1 MVDCLGDA
9 SGWVRGTAFRLLMEG
24 KQGHRGLTEL
34 LMAKALEGPPLARFC
49 DRACHRLRRRWR
61 QRVPSNWGTARILLG
76 GHRGDCRGDRR
87 RCRRARRRP
96 QVLSRNRRHTGAR
109 PGPPAHPDSERG
121 TGESS
126 TMGGNPEMI
135 SASRGI
141 PGDLS
146 QAARWAETIVIVT
159 ALATV
164 PDASG
169 RTVAALSNGSRRF
182 PTGHNPSDGG

>member
-1 MVDCLGDA
+1 
-9 SGWVRGTAFRLLMEG
+9 
-24 KQGHRGLTEL
+24 
-34 LMAKALEGPPLARFC
+34 
-49 DRACHRLRRRWR
+49 
-61 QRVPSNWGTARILLG
+61 
-76 GHRGDCRGDRR
+76 
-87 RCRRARRRP
+87 
-96 QVLSRNRRHTGAR
+96 
-109 PGPPAHPDSERG
+109 
-121 TGESS
+121 
-126 TMGGNPEMI
+126 MGGNPEMI

-182 PTGHNPSDGG
+182 PTGHNPSERRLNSMIPIPMVPEGSRGFSTVLIYHSLSPCPSQFLR